1 MVKTQA
7 NKPKANA
14 ILANETMT
22 DTNVTS
28 AIVEEFTQ
36 LVETDKEYDLKEL
49 KQILSDI
56 YKSKTTGKPKAKATK
71 KTDGEPKKPKATKK
85 TKEEAEDK
93 PKRAPTAYNLFI
105 KQRIIALKDEQP
117 DVPAK
122 ERLTVAASE
131 WKSLS
136 QEEKDQYKPIVEA

>member
-1 MVKTQA
+1 
-7 NKPKANA
+7 
-14 ILANETMT
+14 MT
-22 DTNVTS
+22 DSINITS
-28 AIVEEFTQ
+28 GIVEEFIQKIDT
-36 LVETDKEYDLKEL
+36 EKEYDLKEL

-56 YKSKTTGKPKAKATK
+56 YKSKTTGKPKATK
-71 KTDGEPKKPKATKK
+71 KTTKK
-85 TKEEAEDK
+85 ADKMQIDAPEK

-136 QEEKDQYKPIVEA
+136 QEEKDQYKPTVEA